1 MAGAYRAPPPKIK
14 MIIPITVDVPDDEIK
29 EVIEDAKVDT
39 DTEEEFFD
47 YISEYLYDNIDE
59 WKYPVHVYTCD
70 MISAI
75 KDFMERGK

>member
-1 MAGAYRAPPPKIK
+1 MK
-14 MIIPITVDVPDDEIK
+14 MIIPITVDVPDDEVR
-29 EVIEDAKVDT
+29 EVIEDAKVDV

-59 WKYPVHVYTCD
+59 GKYPVHVYSCD

>member
-1 MAGAYRAPPPKIK
+1 MK

-47 YISEYLYDNIDE
+47 YVSEYLYDNIDNYE
-59 WKYPVHVYTCD
+59 YPVHVNTGYLV
-70 MISAI
+70 SAI
-75 KDFMERGK
+75 KDFMKGEK